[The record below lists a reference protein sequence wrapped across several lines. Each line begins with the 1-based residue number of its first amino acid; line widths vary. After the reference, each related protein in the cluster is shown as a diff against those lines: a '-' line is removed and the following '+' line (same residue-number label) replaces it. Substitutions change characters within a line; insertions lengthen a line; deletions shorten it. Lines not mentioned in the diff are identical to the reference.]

1 MVARTN
7 VPSGAMPPGSAG
19 PPIPLARWADRQV
32 RLLAEATGSPSIAAL
47 DGATLVGERGSNNG
61 YTINGR
67 VSAGIGGSRMY
78 RTRDQGWF
86 ALTIIREEDRALL
99 PALFL
104 GEIAEPCGPEA
115 IAEAALRHDVAD
127 LVARGRDLGLPVAS
141 ADESPVSPPVE
152 VLATGPRR
160 ERTPGHRP
168 LVIDLSAIWA
178 SPLIGH
184 LLWLTGAEVI
194 KVESLKRP
202 DLIRRDDP
210 TTFDLINQGKA
221 NVLVDLYEDA
231 QRDALVELIRM
242 ADFVIESSR
251 PRALRQLG
259 IDADA
264 LVAEVPGLVWLT
276 VTGHGA
282 RGEQAMWAGIGND
295 CAVAAGLARALEQA
309 SGELGYVGDAI
320 ADPLTGITGALE
332 AWRTWTS
339 GMAQRIGLSMSA
351 ITARALTE
359 ERAFDAELLNREL
372 RAWGAANGQRFPE
385 VSRRPLIAPV
395 AELGADTAHYFPQ
408 FVRC

>member
-1 MVARTN
+1 
-7 VPSGAMPPGSAG
+7 MPPGSA
-19 PPIPLARWADRQV
+19 PLAIPLARWADRQLT
-32 RLLAEATGSPSIAAL
+32 LLAEATGSPAVSAL

-78 RTRDQGWF
+78 PTGDGGWF
-86 ALTIIREEDRALL
+86 ALTLIREEDRALL

-104 GEIAEPCGPEA
+104 GDVAAPLRPEDIAG
-115 IAEAALRHDVAD
+115 AALRHDVAD
-127 LVARGRDLGLPVAS
+127 LLARGRDLGLPVAS
-141 ADESPVSPPVE
+141 ADECPVSSPVE
-152 VLATGPRR
+152 VLATGPHCARSQ
-160 ERTPGHRP
+160 GHRP

-178 SPLIGH
+178 GPLIGH

-194 KVESLKRP
+194 KVESPTRP

-221 NVLVDLYEDA
+221 SVLVDFYDRA
-231 QRDALVELIRM
+231 QKEALIALIRK

-264 LVAEVPGLVWLT
+264 LVKEVPGLVWLS

-282 RGEQAMWAGIGND
+282 TGEAANWAGIGND
-295 CAVAAGLARALEQA
+295 CAVAGGLARALEQA
-309 SGELGYVGDAI
+309 SGEIGYVGDAI

-332 AWRTWTS
+332 GWRAWTDGEAR
-339 GMAQRIGLSMSA
+339 RIGLAMSS
-351 ITARALTE
+351 ITARALAE
-359 ERAFDAELLNREL
+359 ERAFDAALLDREL
-372 RAWGAANGQRFPE
+372 RSWGAAIGQKFPQ
-385 VSRRPLIAPV
+385 VARRSLTAPV
-395 AELGADTAHYFPQ
+395 AELGVDTARYFPE